1 MAIDLDGTLVLAG
14 AGNMGGALLA
24 GWLDAGLSPARVRI
38 QDPAPPPTIAALLA
52 RHGIRAEANVALTA
66 PPAAIVAA
74 VKPQIMDQ
82 VFPALARMAGPD
94 TVTLSIAAGRTMASF
109 AAHLPAGAAVVRAMP
124 NTPAS
129 IGRGI
134 TAAVANVRVT
144 AAQRALCTSL
154 LSSVGTVVWLDDEAL
169 IDPATAVS
177 GSGPAYVFLLAES
190 LAAAGVAAGL
200 PADVSAAL
208 AQATVAGAGE
218 MLHRSG
224 QSPEALRK
232 AVTSPNG
239 TTHAALQ
246 VLMRPGRDGLDAL
259 IAEAVAAATRRAR
272 ELAAG

>member
-1 MAIDLDGTLVLAG
+1 
-14 AGNMGGALLA
+14 
-24 GWLDAGLSPARVRI
+24 
-38 QDPAPPPTIAALLA
+38 
-52 RHGIRAEANVALTA
+52 
-66 PPAAIVAA
+66 
-74 VKPQIMDQ
+74 
-82 VFPALARMAGPD
+82 
-94 TVTLSIAAGRTMASF
+94 
-109 AAHLPAGAAVVRAMP
+109 
-124 NTPAS
+124 
-129 IGRGI
+129 
-134 TAAVANVRVT
+134 
-144 AAQRALCTSL
+144 
-154 LSSVGTVVWLDDEAL
+154 VWLDDEAL